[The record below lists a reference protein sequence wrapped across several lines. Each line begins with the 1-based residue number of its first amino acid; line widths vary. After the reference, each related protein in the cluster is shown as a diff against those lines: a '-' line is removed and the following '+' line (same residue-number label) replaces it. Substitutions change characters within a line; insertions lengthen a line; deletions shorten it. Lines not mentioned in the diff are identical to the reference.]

1 IRSSFER
8 SKHNFPSISNHSLSG
23 GLGTLAKVCT
33 MREKLVGRKGVRFFK
48 SKRKDKEIEKERKK
62 KGRKEGANVTS
73 TLLLLIFVCS
83 TSCLKNDRS
92 EASFDNGANIIRRN
106 RRDGLNEYLVPP
118 PRPKAYPVRS
128 GKVVNP
134 SVTEAPG
141 YFSQLMSWLNP
152 FNYGSSTSTPLKT
165 PADFESSSQHY
176 GPPPFNLHLALQP
189 EPFLHPP
196 LEPQAGPPI
205 YPPIGTP
212 PSQHSSLSLAP
223 SFNVRSAP
231 PFRLP
236 AGPSLQVY
244 NPSITFHDTQRDFPS
259 PKNSRGL
266 YIPPNKGKHC
276 NLCNKIPWI
285 PMQDDGHHSEKYP
298 SRQQLSN
305 GYLPP
310 SNQGN
315 HDIQYAASHEIRIS
329 ELSRIPV
336 EQNPFNNALPHAVLH
351 SDSIPPLYKT
361 EPFKNPFAIE
371 NLEHL
376 KPPPLP
382 VTSLANQEHKSPEI
396 NGEHYNANGNDDL
409 RSIGTEVNQRHVS
422 AISQEHDMKINEE
435 PPDHEESF
443 GSSIA
448 DIRFPVLSE
457 TSFNNLPI
465 LKQGND
471 GVSNKPVY
479 HNQDILNFDS
489 SNHEYHEP
497 LNSNSSPN
505 TDLDHPPPD
514 LNPSASF
521 GTSTFHNQESD
532 SLNYQYFDD
541 LPLSGKDSQV
551 TTQPSLVSSFTPERE
566 PIHFEESPL
575 LDLTKKGD
583 NQTETQWPTSTNGY
597 IDIDD
602 ISDNTA
608 KTTTDYNLETDNIF
622 FEDSSRSTESYS
634 SSDIQNINNVF
645 GPSTSITVDFSNV
658 NQHVESST
666 SNRGYANQQDV
677 SYIPPSGQPGYLWP
691 SLLINTSN
699 LRNDS
704 SKNHV
709 AQWNNSFPGDINSEK
724 QNDVNSKD
732 ARDTL
737 QRQQNIKRNK
747 QVIIPYTSEYT
758 PIPFQ
763 QSYGDW
769 SIKTNSEHTHS
780 RKIPSRSELNVDNYL
795 QQESRNNI
803 QVVNQSQF
811 NLNNSKKLNVQS
823 IKPFLTTAE
832 DLKSTTTKAN
842 TSIDVRRL
850 QKNIDNWTIQEY
862 SKSTT
867 SSTIL
872 PSSLHP
878 YLSPSKKIPT
888 EYLTTTE
895 PGDHINE
902 LKRHNESV
910 KTYSLAGFSFNEIEH
925 EGFASNH
932 IEATQPAINVV
943 RINNPKITANDL
955 HDVNESMLEEN
966 STWEAHS
973 VSILPVNK
981 ERVYVVTPQPI
992 LKVSSKNDYENRKGQ
1007 GKRDHSQRI
1016 SITNNVSNDKNNFS
1030 EFEAIE
1036 KAYQVL
1042 PQAVNNLAVA
1052 STGKENIPLWG
1063 IMEHEEF
1070 ATLNLNE
1077 NNEEAAEDTVD
1088 GPVLYSGHSK

>member
-1 IRSSFER
+1 M
-8 SKHNFPSISNHSLSG
+8 NFL
-23 GLGTLAKVCT
+23 
-33 MREKLVGRKGVRFFK
+33 R
-48 SKRKDKEIEKERKK
+48 
-62 KGRKEGANVTS
+62 VTS

-83 TSCLKNDRS
+83 TSSCLKNDRN
-92 EASFDNGANIIRRN
+92 EASFDNGPNIIRGN

-134 SVTEAPG
+134 SEAPG

-152 FNYGSSTSTPLKT
+152 FNYGPSTSTPLKT
-165 PADFESSSQHY
+165 PAHLESPPQYY
-176 GPPPFNLHLALQP
+176 GAPPFNLHLASQP

-205 YPPIGTP
+205 YPPIGIP
-212 PSQHSSLSLAP
+212 PSAQHSSLSLAP
-223 SFNVRSAP
+223 SFNVHSAP

-236 AGPSLQVY
+236 PGPSLQVH
-244 NPSITFHDTQRDFPS
+244 NPSATFHDMQRGFPS

-266 YIPPNKGKHC
+266 YISPNKGKHC

-285 PMQDDGHHSEKYP
+285 PMQGDGHHSEKYP
-298 SRQQLSN
+298 SPQQLSN

-315 HDIQYAASHEIRIS
+315 HDAQYAASHEIRIS
-329 ELSRIPV
+329 ELSQIFV
-336 EQNPFNNALPHAVLH
+336 GQTPFNNVLPHSALH
-351 SDSIPPLYKT
+351 SDSVPPLYKT
-361 EPFKNPFAIE
+361 ELFKNPSAIE
-371 NLEHL
+371 NLGHL
-376 KPPPLP
+376 KSPPLS
-382 VTSLANQEHKSPEI
+382 VTSLANQEHKNPEI
-396 NGEHYNANGNDDL
+396 NDEHYNTNGNDDL
-409 RSIGTEVNQRHVS
+409 RSIGTEVNQGHVN
-422 AISQEHDMKINEE
+422 AISQSHEIEINKE
-435 PPDHEESF
+435 PANHKESF
-443 GSSIA
+443 GSSIP
-448 DIRFPVLSE
+448 DTQFPVSE
-457 TSFNNLPI
+457 TSFNNFPI
-465 LKQGND
+465 LKQEND
-471 GVSNKPVY
+471 GVLNKPVY
-479 HNQDILNFDS
+479 HNQGILNSFGS
-489 SNHEYHEP
+489 SNYESPNQNEYHEP
-497 LNSNSSPN
+497 FNSNSGSN
-505 TDLDHPPPD
+505 TNLNYLPPD

-532 SLNYQYFDD
+532 SLNYQYSDD
-541 LPLSGKDSQV
+541 LSPSGSVVKNSQV
-551 TTQPSLVSSFTPERE
+551 TTQPSVSSLAPKRE
-566 PIHFEESPL
+566 SIHFEESPL
-575 LDLTKKGD
+575 LDLTRKGD
-583 NQTETQWPTSTNGY
+583 SQTETQWTTSTSAHT
-597 IDIDD
+597 DIG
-602 ISDNTA
+602 DNTT

-622 FEDSSRSTESYS
+622 FEDSSNFVRSTESYS
-634 SSDIQNINNVF
+634 SSDIQNINSVF
-645 GPSTSITVDFSNV
+645 GPPTSTTADFSNV
-658 NQHVESST
+658 NQRVEPST

-699 LRNDS
+699 LKNES
-704 SKNHV
+704 SKNHGSLNHL
-709 AQWNNSFPGDINSEK
+709 AQWNNSFSGDINSEK
-724 QNDVNSKD
+724 QDDVDSKD
-732 ARDTL
+732 TRDTL

-747 QVIIPYTSEYT
+747 QVQVIIPYTSEYT

-769 SIKTNSEHTHS
+769 SIKTNSEHTQL
-780 RKIPSRSELNVDNYL
+780 KKVPSKSESNVDNYL

-803 QVVNQSQF
+803 QVVNQFQSQF
-811 NLNNSKKLNVQS
+811 NISNSKKLNVQS
-823 IKPFLTTAE
+823 IRPFLTTAE
-832 DLKSTTTKAN
+832 DLKSTITKAN

-895 PGDHINE
+895 PSDHINE
-902 LKRHNESV
+902 LKDHNESV

-925 EGFASNH
+925 EGSASSH
-932 IEATQPAINVV
+932 IETTQPAINVV

-955 HDVNESMLEEN
+955 HDINKSSLEEN
-966 STWEAHS
+966 STWETHS
-973 VSILPVNK
+973 VSISPLNK

-992 LKVSSKNDYENRKGQ
+992 LEVPSKNEYENRKGQ

-1016 SITNNVSNDKNNFS
+1016 SESVTNDLSNGKNNFS

-1077 NNEEAAEDTVD
+1077 NDEEAAEDTVD
-1088 GPVLYSGHSK
+1088 GPVLYSGHSKVARAKR

>member
-1 IRSSFER
+1 M
-8 SKHNFPSISNHSLSG
+8 NFL
-23 GLGTLAKVCT
+23 
-33 MREKLVGRKGVRFFK
+33 R
-48 SKRKDKEIEKERKK
+48 
-62 KGRKEGANVTS
+62 VTP

-83 TSCLKNDRS
+83 TSSCLKNDQNG
-92 EASFDNGANIIRRN
+92 ASFDNGPYIIRRN

-128 GKVVNP
+128 GKIVNT
-134 SVTEAPG
+134 SEAPG

-152 FNYGSSTSTPLKT
+152 FNYGPSTSTPLKT
-165 PADFESSSQHY
+165 PAYLESPPQHY
-176 GPPPFNLHLALQP
+176 GASPFNLHVALQP

-205 YPPIGTP
+205 YPSIGTP
-212 PSQHSSLSLAP
+212 PSTQHSSLSLAP
-223 SFNVRSAP
+223 SFNVHSAP

-236 AGPSLQVY
+236 PGPSLQVH
-244 NPSITFHDTQRDFPS
+244 NPSATFHDTQRD
-259 PKNSRGL
+259 
-266 YIPPNKGKHC
+266 IPPNKGKHC

-285 PMQDDGHHSEKYP
+285 PMQGDGHYSEKYLSP
-298 SRQQLSN
+298 QQPSN

-315 HDIQYAASHEIRIS
+315 HDVQYAATDEIRIS
-329 ELSRIPV
+329 DLSQILV
-336 EQNPFNNALPHAVLH
+336 EQNPFNNVLPHSVLH
-351 SDSIPPLYKT
+351 SDSVSPLYKT
-361 EPFKNPFAIE
+361 ELFKNPSVIE
-371 NLEHL
+371 NLGHL

-382 VTSLANQEHKSPEI
+382 VTLANQEHKNPEI
-396 NGEHYNANGNDDL
+396 KDEHYNTNGNDDL
-409 RSIGTEVNQRHVS
+409 KSIGTEVNQGHIGT
-422 AISQEHDMKINEE
+422 ISQNHEIEINEE
-435 PPDHEESF
+435 SADHKESF
-443 GSSIA
+443 DSSSIPYTQ
-448 DIRFPVLSE
+448 FPVFE
-457 TSFNNLPI
+457 TSFNNFPI
-465 LKQGND
+465 LKQEND
-471 GVSNKPVY
+471 GVLNKPAY
-479 HNQDILNFDS
+479 HNQDIFNSFGSLNHEFP
-489 SNHEYHEP
+489 NQNEYHEP
-497 LNSNSSPN
+497 FNSNSSPN
-505 TDLDHPPPD
+505 TNLNYLPPD

-532 SLNYQYFDD
+532 ILNYQYSDD
-541 LPLSGKDSQV
+541 LSPSDSVVKDSQV
-551 TTQPSLVSSFTPERE
+551 TTQLSLVSSLAPRRQ

-583 NQTETQWPTSTNGY
+583 SQTEVQWTTSTSGY
-597 IDIDD
+597 TDIGD

-608 KTTTDYNLETDNIF
+608 KTTTDYNLEIDNIF
-622 FEDSSRSTESYS
+622 FEDSSNFVRSTESYS
-634 SSDIQNINNVF
+634 SSDIQNINSVF
-645 GPSTSITVDFSNV
+645 EPSTSTTVDFSNV
-658 NQHVESST
+658 NQRVEPST
-666 SNRGYANQQDV
+666 NNRGYTNQQDV
-677 SYIPPSGQPGYLWP
+677 SYIPPSGQLGYLWP
-691 SLLINTSN
+691 SLLNTSN
-699 LRNDS
+699 LKNDS
-704 SKNHV
+704 SKNHGSLNHL

-724 QNDVNSKD
+724 QDDIDSKD
-732 ARDTL
+732 TKDTL

-747 QVIIPYTSEYT
+747 QVQVIIPYTSEYT

-769 SIKTNSEHTHS
+769 SIKTNSEHTQS
-780 RKIPSRSELNVDNYL
+780 RKIPFRSELNVDNYF

-803 QVVNQSQF
+803 QVVNQFQSQF
-811 NLNNSKKLNVQS
+811 NISNSKKLNMQS
-823 IKPFLTTAE
+823 IRPFLTTAE
-832 DLKSTTTKAN
+832 DLKSITTKAN

-902 LKRHNESV
+902 LKNHNESM

-925 EGFASNH
+925 EGSANSH
-932 IEATQPAINVV
+932 IETTQPAINVV
-943 RINNPKITANDL
+943 RINNPKITANNL
-955 HDVNESMLEEN
+955 HNINKSTLEEN
-966 STWEAHS
+966 STWEIQS
-973 VSILPVNK
+973 VSISPLYK

-992 LKVSSKNDYENRKGQ
+992 LEVSSKNEYENRKGQ
-1007 GKRDHSQRI
+1007 GKRDHSERI
-1016 SITNNVSNDKNNFS
+1016 SESVTNDMSDGKNNFS

-1070 ATLNLNE
+1070 ATLNMNE
-1077 NNEEAAEDTVD
+1077 NDEEAAEDTVD
-1088 GPVLYSGHSK
+1088 GPVLYSGHSKVARAKRCKYSLNLEAE